1 MEALARGLKFP
12 PGSHEESVFIR
23 YTERRASIE
32 YLKILTIVNA
42 IITAGN
48 NIVAAV
54 SESDQTPTNEKLKKS
69 FDGLQELLV
78 PHAAEDRKKKAQE
91 AQSLLKAELD
101 RGPITFRVGQETRK
115 DLRQRKRRS

>member
-1 MEALARGLKFP
+1 MEALARGLSFP
-12 PGSHEESVFIR
+12 PRSHEESVFIR

-54 SESDQTPTNEKLKKS
+54 SNSDHTPTNDKLKKT
-69 FDGLQELLV
+69 FDSLQELLV
-78 PHAAEDRKKKAQE
+78 PHAAEERKKKAQE
-91 AQSLLKAELD
+91 VQELLKTELD
-101 RGPITFRVGQETRK
+101 KGAITFRVGQEARK
-115 DLRQRKRRS
+115 DLRRRKRRS